1 MEQIDQILRA
11 PKKRYLSSVDKQL
24 LREENNNE
32 KKDRVYESGS
42 ESESKSESESEST
55 SPESRVP
62 SPESKD
68 RRPTFE
74 RPRISETQKYHHNN
88 NMATQMRIT
97 AQLKAN
103 LLSCSKRCHFL
114 EDQLIIK
121 GRDRGTKGRRA
132 GRTKGEINTRVEG

>member
-1 MEQIDQILRA
+1 MEQIDEILRA
-11 PKKRYLSSVDKQL
+11 PKKRQLSSIHKQI

-32 KKDRVYESGS
+32 RKNRVHES
-42 ESESKSESESEST
+42 ESESESDSESEST

-68 RRPTFE
+68 RRPIFE
-74 RPRISETQKYHHNN
+74 QPRISETQKFHHNN
-88 NMATQMRIT
+88 NMATQFRMT